1 MVEHSATLPRTCG
14 RRYGGDGGG
23 GVGGAI
29 GASASAPSDLAAAAM
44 AARRRRNRTVH
55 FGDNL
60 LVSYPVAAVAA
71 AAVALKRT
79 DCSSHSGSASS
90 LPGELFEPNVQQLF
104 NFIESVLS
112 AWDDSG
118 AADCRPRRS
127 NSVPATPRLPASK
140 ERRQQRLRRAQQHQR
155 GLNEP
160 AAWARARRPLPLLPP
175 VSNGT
180 PVFSRR
186 FLRIR
191 PEPKACVVHRKDDPT
206 GCKCYG
212 HEHWPITANECNVA
226 FLTKVISFFFSHCP
240 KIVNCVRVRRDSD
253 MAIFVLYMICSRA
266 EAQSCRIAPAG
277 IARRRR
283 RVQFAS

>member
-14 RRYGGDGGG
+14 RRGGDGGG
-23 GVGGAI
+23 GGV
-29 GASASAPSDLAAAAM
+29 GASASAPSELAAAAM

-79 DCSSHSGSASS
+79 DCSNSGSASS
-90 LPGELFEPNVQQLF
+90 LPAELFEPNVQQLF

-118 AADCRPRRS
+118 ASDCRTRRS

-186 FLRIR
+186 LLRMR
-191 PEPKACVVHRKDDPT
+191 PEPKACVAHRKDDPS
-206 GCKCYG
+206 GCKCYA

-226 FLTKVISFFFSHCP
+226 FLTKVIFFTWSTPC
-240 KIVNCVRVRRDSD
+240 VNFYSGT
-253 MAIFVLYMICSRA
+253 VL
-266 EAQSCRIAPAG
+266 
-277 IARRRR
+277 
-283 RVQFAS
+283 

>member
-14 RRYGGDGGG
+14 RRGGDGGG
-23 GVGGAI
+23 VGA
-29 GASASAPSDLAAAAM
+29 ATSPTDLASTAM

-79 DCSSHSGSASS
+79 DCSNSGSASS
-90 LPGELFEPNVQQLF
+90 LPGELLEPNVQQLF

-118 AADCRPRRS
+118 ASDCRTRRS

-140 ERRQQRLRRAQQHQR
+140 ERRQQRLRRAQQHHR

-175 VSNGT
+175 LPNGT
-180 PVFSRR
+180 PVYMRKFRY
-186 FLRIR
+186 R
-191 PEPKACVVHRKDDPT
+191 PEPKACVAHRKTDPT
-206 GCKCYG
+206 GSKCFA

-226 FLTKVISFFFSHCP
+226 FLTKVKNANSKVWSGRDESILS
-240 KIVNCVRVRRDSD
+240 RVHES
-253 MAIFVLYMICSRA
+253 
-266 EAQSCRIAPAG
+266 
-277 IARRRR
+277 
-283 RVQFAS
+283 